1 MPPKKGTKGKKKGP
15 RHSDEEELSITP
27 VDVQYNPD
35 IVNGMLQD
43 LEAQVEAKCLQIQ
56 KDIDFMATSMLQ
68 SYHLE
73 LIKLPTQVKQM
84 TLQRFREEY
93 GDSLDA
99 VNRIAIS
106 TKAPGSIAKNKNKN
120 SLVYATPA
128 SSKMRNGP
136 QGTAMRAPREGEQI
150 LSKNGS
156 PLGQFTTV
164 VKAPKPNA
172 APPSTPGIFVP
183 LSSGDVIDVSNV
195 ESLPEEVQQDALIK
209 MQMMM
214 NNMQTLMQKMNK
226 AWCS

>member
-1 MPPKKGTKGKKKGP
+1 MAPRKGTKGKKNRP
-15 RHSDEEELSITP
+15 RNSEEEELSITP

-35 IVNGMLQD
+35 IVNGMLLD

-99 VNRIAIS
+99 VTRLAIGGA
-106 TKAPGSIAKNKNKN
+106 TKAPASVAKNKKKG

-128 SSKMRNGP
+128 SSKMRSGP
-136 QGTAMRAPREGEQI
+136 QGTCMRAPREGEQI

-164 VKAPKPNA
+164 VKAPKSSA
-172 APPSTPGIFVP
+172 APPATPGIFVP
-183 LSSGDVIDVSNV
+183 LASGDVIDVSDV
-195 ESLPEEVQQDALIK
+195 ETLPDDARQDALQK

-214 NNMQTLMQKMNK
+214 ANMQTLMQKMNK
-226 AWCS
+226 A